1 MAGQLHPNSR
11 EQLASAAA
19 GLVFKAAGVA
29 VVAATPDGS
38 TPRRFIKLLNTVL
51 NTLQK
56 HHEHLLPAAIKS
68 LKVRQPLWKQQ
79 FHEWSV
85 CLHFK
90 WKQDLSISTY
100 QAQLGGE
107 HACMYD
113 QAPQVCSSSL

>member
-19 GLVFKAAGVA
+19 GLAFKAAGVA

-38 TPRRFIKLLNTVL
+38 TPRRFIKLLHAVV

-56 HHEHLLPAAIKS
+56 HHEHLLPEAIKS
-68 LKVRQPLWKQQ
+68 LKVPQPLWKQ
-79 FHEWSV
+79 FPVWSV

-90 WKQDLSISTY
+90 WKQDISICTY
-100 QAQLGGE
+100 HAHLGFE

-113 QAPQVCSSSL
+113 QAPQVCSSPL